1 MLTFVRSITI
11 EKKKIIYKNMMK
23 QLLRLGSV
31 VLATVVGFS
40 SCMKDGDYF
49 DPTEQYQIEK
59 PIIEEYV
66 KSTDG
71 LEDAKLDTNTGIW
84 YKVIKKGERVEGQ
97 ENPYEIQEYKGRE
110 AIVAA
115 AVVKYEGRLVS
126 DGTVFEKT
134 TKTEGDSIA
143 LQLDLYSGD
152 RNFILAWMVAFFP
165 KTLEIDGKDND
176 FGIIFEDGLNT
187 GDEIRIVTPSGYAY
201 GNRSQ
206 GKIPANSPLDFKI
219 EVLSAEK
226 FDLNPDEDGDNNG
239 DDDENDDGNE

>member
-1 MLTFVRSITI
+1 
-11 EKKKIIYKNMMK
+11 MMK
-23 QLLRLGSV
+23 QLLRLGSG
-31 VLATVVGFS
+31 VLATVVGLS
-40 SCMKDGDYF
+40 SCMKEGDYF
-49 DPTEQYQIEK
+49 DSAAQYQIEK

-66 KSTDG
+66 KSTEG

-84 YKVIKKGERVEGQ
+84 YKVIKKGEREERQ
-97 ENPYEIQEYKGRE
+97 EYPYEIQEYQGRE

-143 LQLDLYSGD
+143 LELDLYTGES
-152 RNFILAWMVAFFP
+152 NYISAWMRAFFP
-165 KTLEIDGKDND
+165 KTIKVNNKDVD

-187 GDEIRIVTPSGYAY
+187 GDEVRIVVPSMHAY
-201 GNRSQ
+201 GNSSR

-219 EVLSAEK
+219 EVLSAK
-226 FDLNPDEDGDNNG
+226 KLDLNPDEG
-239 DDDENDDGNE
+239 DDDSDKDDDADD

>member
-11 EKKKIIYKNMMK
+11 EIKKIIYKNMMK

-40 SCMKDGDYF
+40 SCMKEGDYF
-49 DPTEQYQIEK
+49 DPAEQYQIEK

-66 KSTDG
+66 KTTEG
-71 LEDAKLDTNTGIW
+71 LEDAKLDTNSGIW
-84 YKVIKKGERVEGQ
+84 YKVIKKGERVDGQ
-97 ENPYEIQEYKGRE
+97 ETPYEIQEYQGRE

-143 LQLDLYSGD
+143 LELNLYTGNGS
-152 RNFILAWMVAFFP
+152 FILGWMMAFFP
-165 KTLEIDGKDND
+165 KTIEIDGKDYD
-176 FGIIFEDGLNT
+176 YGIVFEDGLNT
-187 GDEIRIVTPSGYAY
+187 GDEIRIVVPSGYAY

-226 FDLNPDEDGDNNG
+226 LDLNPDKDEDEDN
-239 DDDENDDGNE
+239 DGNE